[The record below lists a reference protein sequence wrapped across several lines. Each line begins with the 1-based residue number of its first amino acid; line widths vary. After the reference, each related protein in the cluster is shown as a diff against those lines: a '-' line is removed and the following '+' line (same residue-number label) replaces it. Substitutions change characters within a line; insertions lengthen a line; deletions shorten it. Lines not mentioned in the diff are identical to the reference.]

1 MHAPSEPSNFSL
13 GSTLAFAQIASAF
26 RGDIASVA
34 REDQSM
40 KRSDKDPAPRPDSE
54 EGDAMTDDFV
64 PAVRDDAAVEDEPAS
79 VEGAAS
85 SAEPEEVET
94 DDSAVARALAEQQ
107 DKYLRLAAEYDN
119 YRKRAVR
126 ERQEAATRGQADLLR
141 GLLDAFDD
149 LMRFAHVDPATT
161 DTKTVVDGVAMVE
174 RKMLKTLTSIGVEV
188 INPVD
193 QTFDPA
199 TMEAVAT
206 EPALSPEDDHVVAK
220 VYQQGYL
227 FNGQLLRPARVVV
240 KQWNG

>member
-1 MHAPSEPSNFSL
+1 
-13 GSTLAFAQIASAF
+13 
-26 RGDIASVA
+26 
-34 REDQSM
+34 M
-40 KRSDKDPAPRPDSE
+40 KRSDKDPARRPNGE
-54 EGDAMTDDFV
+54 QGDAMTDDFV
-64 PAVRDDAAVEDEPAS
+64 PSVRSDADEAETAS
-79 VEGAAS
+79 VESSAAS
-85 SAEPEEVET
+85 EENDAT
-94 DDSAVARALAEQQ
+94 DGGPLAPDRALADQQ

-126 ERQEAATRGQADLLR
+126 ERQEASVRGQAELLR
-141 GLLDAFDD
+141 GLIDALDD
-149 LMRFAHVDPATT
+149 LSRFAHVDPATT

-174 RKMLKTLTSIGVEV
+174 RKMLKTLASIGVEV

-220 VYQQGYL
+220 VYQPGYL